1 MTEGWESFAT
11 VDPFDGMTATNPG
24 VVLNLVG
31 GEWVS
36 VADVRDDIVDPLN
49 GAAFLTVPDTKD
61 VATCT
66 PSAPMGQ
73 I

>member
-11 VDPFDGMTATNPG
+11 VDPFDGMTATNPC

-49 GAAFLTVPDTKD
+49 GAEEKIRTRCPL
-61 VATCT
+61 
-66 PSAPMGQ
+66 SL
-73 I
+73 IE